1 MVILRQ
7 ILFVTLLA
15 GLALG
20 GYVYYQQTILASDES
35 ANQAARGAPRSI
47 AVEVMPA
54 ESLKLSSV
62 LEAVGTTRAL
72 RSINIVPHAEGRIVE
87 IDIAAGREVETGTV
101 LARLD
106 DEIEQA
112 TLTEAQATLEEKTAA
127 LARSETLFQSKTVS
141 RAAIDQVRS
150 ETAIARAAQER
161 AQRWLDDRVIRAP
174 FTGVLGIKAIDLG
187 ARVDTDS
194 VLTSLDDLSAV
205 EIEFSLPETVYG
217 QIKEGQTVTA
227 TAAAFPGRSFTGT
240 VVAVDSRIDQTS
252 RAFKLRARLP
262 NEKRELPAG
271 MFMRLSLA
279 MGARDVVVV
288 MEEAIL
294 VQGGTPYLFVV
305 ENGKAVQRRITA
317 GARRDGMVE
326 VVSGVAAGETVV
338 SRGIQSLRDG
348 IPVDVLVGPPL
359 DAGEEAQPPL
369 GAGRQPAPSP
379 DTSGRQS
386 S

>member
-1 MVILRQ
+1 M
-7 ILFVTLLA
+7 FVTVLA

-20 GYVYYQQTILASDES
+20 GYVYYQQALLASAES
-35 ANQAARGAPRSI
+35 KGHTTQAATRSI
-47 AVEVMPA
+47 AVEVAPA
-54 ESLKLSSV
+54 ESRKLARI

-72 RSINIVPHAEGRIVE
+72 RSIDIVPDAEGRIVE
-87 IDIAAGREVETGTV
+87 IDIVAGREVEAGQL

-112 TLTEAQATLEEKTAA
+112 TLTEAQATLDEKSAA
-127 LARSETLFQSKTVS
+127 LARAETLFQSKTVS
-141 RAAIDQVRS
+141 RATIDQVRA
-150 ETAIARAAQER
+150 ETAIARATQER
-161 AQRWLDDRVIRAP
+161 AQRRLDDRVVRAP
-174 FTGVLGIKAIDLG
+174 FSGVLGIKAIDLG

-217 QIKEGQTVTA
+217 QIEEGQAVTA
-227 TAAAFPGRSFTGT
+227 VAAAFPGRSFTGT

-279 MGARDVVVV
+279 MGARDAVIVR
-288 MEEAIL
+288 EEAIL
-294 VQGGTPYLFVV
+294 VQGGNAYLFIV

-326 VVSGVAAGETVV
+326 VVSGIAAGEVVV

-348 IPVDVLVGPPL
+348 IPVDVLVRPPP
-359 DAGEEAQPPL
+359 DGGEDLQPPA
-369 GAGRQPAPSP
+369 GAARQPAPS
-379 DTSGRQS
+379 SGTAGQRS